1 LDNERFKSFLR
12 SVNPGYSLPTRD
24 AISGMCDGIVAEAQE
39 SLKSKLRSSPGRVTL
54 AVGRAQTIRGEA
66 IYTAC
71 HFIDDQWKLH
81 RVLLDAYVV
90 APAIGY
96 HDPLIG
102 VNEVTPQMLPERVV
116 TDCLELSIT
125 PANLYRMAGETT
137 DEFQSRIIGE
147 IKQQLL
153 ENPNNGLDHHG
164 TTYHMSKALETDAT
178 YIDSVLHSTARC
190 LGLDR
195 EFTNEVFGDVQ
206 IYNINRRKREWLLPY
221 LRLDSP
227 LEYGEQWYSW
237 YCTLKTMHLGGLNAV
252 DGSKSF
258 VSLVCEVWG
267 EIHRAIQ
274 RISTSTCPASDL
286 GPVLLKVSD
295 ALKTEIENA
304 DVSLQFKGFQGVRTV
319 VDVLRHAKE
328 TLDEAIQ
335 DSYLLW
341 AIPLALDPRHKLRT
355 TPIFESVFGSKE
367 EAQNKIAEVKGKM
380 HDLYTNYAQGGNEL
394 DSYLELEDDAAPQTE
409 AFFDVLGWWRDHGIR
424 QYPTVAE
431 MARNVLATPMCG
443 RLPSEKMAHVSSI
456 VRGYTQE
463 KHIRPEEEE
472 EVDNDAEQVYI
483 FPSFN
488 HNIKLHPI

>member
-1 LDNERFKSFLR
+1 
-12 SVNPGYSLPTRD
+12 
-24 AISGMCDGIVAEAQE
+24 
-39 SLKSKLRSSPGRVTL
+39 
-54 AVGRAQTIRGEA
+54 
-66 IYTAC
+66 
-71 HFIDDQWKLH
+71 
-81 RVLLDAYVV
+81 VLLDAYVV

-116 TDCLELSIT
+116 ADCLELSIT

-190 LGLDR
+190 RGLDR

-328 TLDEAIQ
+328 TLDKAIQ

-367 EAQNKIAEVKGKM
+367 EAQNKIAEEKGKM
-380 HDLYTNYAQGGNEL
+380 HDLYTDYAQGGNEL